1 MTINELSFFGSIIVF
16 VITMLLFI
24 VNRTVSYIEETHAK
38 FIPCRNHIS
47 GSKPSKH
54 EISYDGEIFVNT
66 ADKKMWIATNGEL
79 FEYDLTAIPLNW
91 R

>member
-1 MTINELSFFGSIIVF
+1 MTPIELSVFGSIIVF
-16 VITMLLFI
+16 IIAALFYTFDRI
-24 VNRTVSYIEETHAK
+24 VAHIEETHAK